1 MIQLRYWQLS
11 LLAFLIAILAAYYL
25 PTFGP
30 ESDVS
35 MIFSVTTFL
44 FGLIAAFNLAGRHSR
59 YTDLKKVFAVESG
72 TLAYIYQ
79 LAGLVGKKL
88 QDSYRECLDDYL
100 TTLFDYK
107 FYDYHMTSSAFYR
120 LFEPLKG
127 KITTKTKAQEEG
139 IDGIVDSLGRLSEL
153 RKEIMI
159 HLDDR
164 MVRMEWL
171 TLAVLDIIIIFSLY
185 YSKTAAFAS
194 TISVSMLATASII
207 ILIFLWILDSLSWKF
222 ESWSVE
228 PYQRVFDMMGK
239 PRYYPASQLRSGGKW
254 KLPEDKDYRLAD
266 YPRPELYPKIVKK
279 VKLVRA
285 KRK

>member
-44 FGLIAAFNLAGRHSR
+44 FGLIAAFNLAGRHNR
-59 YTDLKKVFAVESG
+59 YTDLRKVFAVESG
-72 TLAYIYQ
+72 TIAYMYQ
-79 LAGLVGKKL
+79 LAGIVGKKF
-88 QDSYRECLDDYL
+88 QGIYREYLDDYL
-100 TTLFDYK
+100 TTIFDYK
-107 FYDYHMTSSAFYR
+107 FYDYSLTSTAFYS
-120 LFEPLKG
+120 LFKPLKG
-127 KITTKTKAQEEG
+127 KVETSTKVQEEAV
-139 IDGIVDSLGRLSEL
+139 DGIVDSLGKLSEL

-171 TLAVLDIIIIFSLY
+171 TLIVLDIIIIFSLY

-194 TISVSMLATASII
+194 VISVAMLATASVI

-228 PYQRVFDMMGK
+228 PYQRVFEMMGK
-239 PRYYPASQLRSGGKW
+239 PRYYPAPQLRSGGKW
-254 KLPEDKDYRLAD
+254 KLPDNKDYRLAE
-266 YPRPELYPKIVKK
+266 YKIEAYPKIIKK
-279 VKLVRA
+279 VKTIKA